1 MSSEGTDCSRA
12 RRKRLIVAKPTSVG
26 PGQRHEGLG
35 QIYFW
40 ETGIKFE
47 VGRGLKRRTKLF
59 LGTVRI
65 DSMPKMLHT
74 KRTKKKQKEGNSG
87 MEMKLSNGQRAQQ
100 DQ

>member
-1 MSSEGTDCSRA
+1 M
-12 RRKRLIVAKPTSVG
+12 

-47 VGRGLKRRTKLF
+47 VGRGVKRQTKLF
-59 LGTVRI
+59 LATGRI
-65 DSMPKMLHT
+65 DSMPKRLH
-74 KRTKKKQKEGNSG
+74 TKKKQKEGNSG